1 MIRRPPRS
9 TLTDTLF
16 PYPTLF
22 RSFGAP
28 MKITAS
34 AARTAKPP
42 KTPVLSA
49 TLPPVVARSAPPIV
63 GPAIAPIRPTP
74 RAQPPDLL
82 RIHAGYQEIGSS
94 SGAERVCH
102 SVKITVVS
110 VT

>member
-28 MKITAS
+28 MKRTAS
-34 AARTAKPP
+34 AARTAKPA
-42 KTPVLSA
+42 KTPVISA

-74 RAQPPDLL
+74 SAQPTALV
-82 RIHAGYQEIGSS
+82 RIDAGYQAVIHAVST
-94 SGAERVCH
+94 RV
-102 SVKITVVS
+102 VATVP
-110 VT
+110 